1 MLMAL
6 KANTRYCNVIRSF
19 EDSFT
24 IPLFITTAFLQLPR
38 LRNTV
43 FSKIALY
50 RVQKFVFIK
59 FALGGIFGINIDIEI
74 TSF

>member
-1 MLMAL
+1 M
-6 KANTRYCNVIRSF
+6 TYDVIRSF

-24 IPLFITTAFLQLPR
+24 MSLVITTAFLQLPR

-59 FALGGIFGINIDIEI
+59 FALGGCWRAAAFFASGGVLL
-74 TSF
+74 TLLAALS